1 MISLDSLR
9 ANLLR
14 ILPHHA
20 ISRLTHW
27 LARRE
32 LPGIAFLLKLF
43 VRRYRLNMAEAV
55 ETDLVR
61 YRSFNA
67 LFTRP
72 LKPQARPLD
81 AHPDALS
88 SPADAIIS
96 AFGIIAG
103 DQIFQAKRHR
113 YSVAALLGGDETL
126 AAEFQD
132 GYFLTVYLSP
142 KDYHRVHMP
151 LDGRL
156 RHMLHIPGRL
166 FSVAPGVVERVP
178 GLYARN
184 ERVVTIFD
192 TRIGPMAMALIG
204 AINVGSIETVWA
216 GEVTPPRGRRIGR
229 WDYSDKSI
237 QLARGAEMGRF
248 NLGSSVVLL
257 LPKDAIEFLPACTVG
272 GAIRVRETLAH
283 CTTRWDPSERPPQAP
298 PDR

>member
-1 MISLDSLR
+1 MLSSDSLR

-20 ISRLTHW
+20 LSRLTHW
-27 LARRE
+27 VARLE
-32 LPGIAFLLKLF
+32 MPGIAVLLRLF

-55 ETDLVR
+55 ETDVGR

-81 AHPDALS
+81 ERPDALS
-88 SPADAIIS
+88 SPADAVVS
-96 AFGIIAG
+96 AFGNIVG
-103 DQIFQAKRHR
+103 NQIFQAKQHR
-113 YSVAALLGGDETL
+113 YTIAALLGGDETL

-151 LDGRL
+151 LDGHL
-156 RHMLHIPGRL
+156 RSMLHIPGRL
-166 FSVAPGVVERVP
+166 FSVAPGVVERIP

-184 ERVVTIFD
+184 ERVVAIFD

-216 GEVTPPRGRRIGR
+216 GEVTPPRGRSIGR
-229 WDYSDKSI
+229 WEYRDQNI
-237 QLARGAEMGRF
+237 QLSRGAEMGRF

-257 LPKDAIEFLPACTVG
+257 LPRNSIEFLPTCSVG
-272 GAIRVRETLAH
+272 GTIQVRETLAH
-283 CTTRWDPSERPPQAP
+283 CVTG
-298 PDR
+298 